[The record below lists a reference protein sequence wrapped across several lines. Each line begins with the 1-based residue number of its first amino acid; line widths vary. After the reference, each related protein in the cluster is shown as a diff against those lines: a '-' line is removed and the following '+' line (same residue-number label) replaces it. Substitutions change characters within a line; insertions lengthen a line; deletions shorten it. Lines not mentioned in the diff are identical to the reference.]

1 MQVNVSS
8 PNSFT
13 RELKI
18 KVPWEELQDDFNKA
32 AKSFSKRIKMPGFR
46 PGKVPVKK
54 LMSMYLSDI
63 EAHFI
68 DSHLNDYYLKALQ
81 QENIVPVNR
90 ATVDDIE
97 FGYEK
102 PLSFITKAEVEPEI
116 KLPKLRKRS
125 FKIEKNIYEPDE
137 EDMNAAM
144 DELRKSKMEVQT
156 VEDGAKTGDFVI
168 ADFQKLDESGL
179 PIIGEK
185 LDQRFLKIGEDPF
198 TGENESKVLGAKR
211 EDAIRVQLPTDQ
223 SGNTAPYELKVLNVE
238 RQVLPEVDLEFAKSI
253 DPDCESL
260 EAFTE
265 NIRKKIEEN
274 YERRSNEELERTLSD
289 ALIEK
294 VNTDYPPSMVDS
306 YLDHM
311 VTELKGEANRELDEE
326 KVRDVYRPIAERN
339 LQWFLIRKA
348 LIQDQ
353 EFEVT
358 KEELD
363 KNLDEAIKRNPDHK
377 KELQQYYKKPSN
389 RQRIED
395 DLMEKKILDYLKEFA
410 KIKEVQ
416 VATKTLRERASE
428 ENT

>member
-1 MQVNVSS
+1 M
-8 PNSFT
+8 
-13 RELKI
+13 
-18 KVPWEELQDDFNKA
+18 
-32 AKSFSKRIKMPGFR
+32 
-46 PGKVPVKK
+46 
-54 LMSMYLSDI
+54 
-63 EAHFI
+63 
-68 DSHLNDYYLKALQ
+68 
-81 QENIVPVNR
+81 
-90 ATVDDIE
+90 
-97 FGYEK
+97 
-102 PLSFITKAEVEPEI
+102 
-116 KLPKLRKRS
+116 
-125 FKIEKNIYEPDE
+125 
-137 EDMNAAM
+137 
-144 DELRKSKMEVQT
+144 
-156 VEDGAKTGDFVI
+156 EDGAKTGDFVI

-253 DPDCESL
+253 DPECESL

-363 KNLDEAIKRNPDHK
+363 RNLDEAIERNPDHK

>member
-1 MQVNVSS
+1 MQVKVSS

-13 RELKI
+13 RELNI
-18 KVPWEELQDDFNKA
+18 VVPWEELEDDFNKA
-32 AKSFSKRIKMPGFR
+32 VKSFGKRIKMPGFR
-46 PGKVPVKK
+46 PGKVPVQK
-54 LMSMYLSDI
+54 LMSMYLGDI

-68 DSHLNDYYLKALQ
+68 DSHLNNYYLKALQ

-90 ATVDDIE
+90 ATVDNID
-97 FGYEK
+97 FGFEK
-102 PLSFITKAEVEPEI
+102 PLSFTTKAEVEPEI

-137 EDMNAAM
+137 EDMQSAM

-156 VEDGAKTGDFVI
+156 VEDGAESGDFVI
-168 ADFQKLDESGL
+168 ADFQKLDDSGV

-198 TGENESKVLGAKR
+198 TGENESKALGAKS
-211 EDAIRVQLPTDQ
+211 EDAIRVTLPTDQ
-223 SGNTAPYELKVLNVE
+223 SGTTAPYELKVLNVE
-238 RQVLPEVDLEFAKSI
+238 RQVLPEVNLEFAKSI
-253 DPDCESL
+253 DPECESL
-260 EAFTE
+260 DAFNE

-274 YERRSNEELERTLSD
+274 YERRSNEELDRTLSD

-326 KVRDVYRPIAERN
+326 KVRDMYRPIAERN

-348 LIQDQ
+348 LIQNQ

-363 KNLDEAIKRNPDHK
+363 KNLGEAIERNPDHK

-410 KIKEVQ
+410 KIKEVH
-416 VATKTLRERASE
+416 VPTKTLRERASE
-428 ENT
+428 EKA

>member
-18 KVPWEELQDDFNKA
+18 HVPWEELEPDFNKA
-32 AKSFSKRIKMPGFR
+32 LKSFGKRIKMPGFR
-46 PGKVPVKK
+46 PGKVPIKK
-54 LMSMYLSDI
+54 LMKMYLGDI

-68 DSHLNDYYLKALQ
+68 DSHINTYYLKALQ
-81 QENIVPVNR
+81 QEKIVPVNR
-90 ATVDDIE
+90 ATVDDID
-97 FGYEK
+97 FNFEK
-102 PLSFITKAEVEPEI
+102 PLSFTTKAEVEPDV
-116 KLPKLRKRS
+116 KLPKLRRRT
-125 FKIEKNIYEPDE
+125 FKVEKKIYEPDE
-137 EDMNAAM
+137 EDLNAAM

-185 LDQRFLKIGEDPF
+185 LDQRFLKVGEDPF
-198 TGENESKVLGAKR
+198 TGDNESKVLGAKT
-211 EDAIRVQLPTDQ
+211 EDTIRVTIPTDA
-223 SGNTAPYELKVLNVE
+223 SGSTSPYDLKVLNVE
-238 RQVLPEVDLEFAKSI
+238 RQVLPEVTLEFAKSI

-260 EAFTE
+260 EKFQA
-265 NIRKKIEEN
+265 NIREKIEQN
-274 YERRSNEELERTLSD
+274 YKRRSTEELDRTLSD

-294 VNTDYPPSMVDS
+294 VNMEYPPSMVDS

-311 VTELKGEANRELDEE
+311 VNELKGEANRNLDEE
-326 KVRDVYRPIAERN
+326 KVREVYRPVAERN

-348 LIQDQ
+348 LIEDQ
-353 EFEVT
+353 GFEVK

-363 KNLDEAIKRNPDHK
+363 QNLAESIERNPDHK

-395 DLMEKKILDYLKEFA
+395 DLMEKKILDYIRECA
-410 KIKEVQ
+410 KIKEVKLP
-416 VATKTLRERASE
+416 TKTLRKSVSDAGE
-428 ENT
+428 

>member
-8 PNSFT
+8 PNSYT
-13 RELKI
+13 RELNI
-18 KVPWEELQDDFNKA
+18 EVPWEELEDDFSKA
-32 AKSFSKRIKMPGFR
+32 AKSFGKRIKMPGFR
-46 PGKVPVKK
+46 PGKVPIHK
-54 LMSMYLSDI
+54 LMSMYLGDI

-90 ATVDDIE
+90 ATVDNID

-102 PLSFITKAEVEPEI
+102 PLSFTTKAEVEPEI
-116 KLPKLRKRS
+116 KLPRLQRRS
-125 FKIEKNIYEPDE
+125 FKLEKKIYDSDE
-137 EDMNAAM
+137 EDMSAAM

-156 VEDGAKTGDFVI
+156 VEDGAITGDFVI

-185 LDQRFLKIGEDPF
+185 LDQRFLKVGEDPF
-198 TGENESKVLGAKR
+198 TGDNETKVLGAKK
-211 EDAIRVQLPTDQ
+211 EDAIRVELPTDQ

-238 RQVLPEVDLEFAKSI
+238 RQVLPDVNLEFAKSI
-253 DPDCESL
+253 DPECESL
-260 EAFTE
+260 DAFHD

-274 YERRSNEELERTLSD
+274 YERRSNEELERALSD

-311 VTELKGEANRELDEE
+311 VSELKSEANRELDEE
-326 KVRDVYRPIAERN
+326 KVREMYRPIAERN

-348 LIQDQ
+348 VIQDQ

-358 KEELD
+358 KDELD
-363 KNLDEAIKRNPDHK
+363 KNLEDAIEQNPDHK

-410 KIKEVQ
+410 KIKEVH
-416 VATKTLRERASE
+416 VPTKTLRERASE
-428 ENT
+428 EKT